1 MYKTHA
7 PIISKHAQQSADNL
21 ADVILMVVLSIQ
33 QPWHT
38 VGAQMKDVAE
48 HKSNSKFLW
57 GNKKKTYAYL
67 NKYRGKVFGQFK
79 AILNSTKT
87 DKEKAVSMMKLFMKV
102 DGLGAV
108 KAGFVC
114 QLTAG
119 LVGCIDLHN
128 VRMYKVDAKVLKI
141 SNSIK
146 SEELYTRKITDYVEL
161 CHNIGTEHLWDKWC
175 EHLSNQKNK
184 FNNAFEVSEAHVN
197 YLFV

>member
-33 QPWHT
+33 QPWHS
-38 VGAQMKDVAE
+38 VGSQMKDVAQ
-48 HKSNSKFLW
+48 HKKDSRFLW
-57 GNKKKTYAYL
+57 GNKKKTYNYL
-67 NKYRGKVFGQFK
+67 SKNKGKMFGQFR
-79 AILNSTKT
+79 AIINSSKT
-87 DKEKAVSMMKLFMKV
+87 DHEKSVSLMKLFMQV

-128 VRMYKVDAKVLKI
+128 VRMYRIDDKVLKI
-141 SNSIK
+141 STKIK
-146 SEELYTRKITDYVEL
+146 SKELYHKKIEDYVEL
-161 CHNIGTEHLWDKWC
+161 CHNIGTEKLWDSWC
-175 EHLSNQKNK
+175 NHLATQKNR
-184 FNNAFEVSEAHVN
+184 FNDAMEVSKAHVD

>member
-1 MYKTHA
+1 MYSNHA
-7 PIISKHAQQSADNL
+7 PLIKKYAEESADNL

-38 VGAQMKDVAE
+38 VGTQMKDVQE
-48 HKSNSKFLW
+48 HKQNSKFLW
-57 GNKKKTYAYL
+57 GNKRKTYSYL
-67 NKYRGKVFGQFK
+67 SRRRGIIFGQYK
-79 AILNSTKT
+79 AIINGKKT
-87 DKEKAVSMMKLFMKV
+87 DKEKAIALMKLFMQV

-128 VRMYKVDAKVLKI
+128 VKLYRIDAKVLKI
-141 SNSIK
+141 STKIK
-146 SEELYTRKITDYVEL
+146 SKELYTQKITDYVEL
-161 CHNIGTEHLWDKWC
+161 CHNIGTEKLWDAWC
-175 EHLSNQKNK
+175 EHLANQKNR
-184 FNNAFEVSEAHVN
+184 FQDAMEVSKAHID